1 MTNGAPD
8 GKPIFVHE
16 PGFRLID
23 RVLSI
28 LPTRSVVTGLA
39 STKVV
44 ASWNFTGN
52 ETLSAQD
59 HRPQVSPACFMLEA
73 MAQTAHQAARVKLGD
88 DSSQYEMSLTSVK
101 LEFPTAVLPGEKI
114 QIATKVTLTDR
125 RGGFV
130 ECRAEV
136 DQRPVAHGNMTF
148 RFLKKGRIVAYTR
161 RILERRRKQ
170 GSPTV

>member
-1 MTNGAPD
+1 
-8 GKPIFVHE
+8 
-16 PGFRLID
+16 
-23 RVLSI
+23 
-28 LPTRSVVTGLA
+28 
-39 STKVV
+39 
-44 ASWNFTGN
+44 
-52 ETLSAQD
+52 
-59 HRPQVSPACFMLEA
+59 MLEA